1 MFKNLSGLAQLMR
14 HAGSMGERVK
24 ELRAS
29 LAEAQATGS
38 SGDGQVH
45 VEITGLGIVTRLR
58 LSPELMEDNDATLLE
73 ELIPVA
79 LNEALTK
86 VRAMHI
92 EKVREA
98 TGGIDLP
105 GLDEALANL

>member
-14 HAGSMGERVK
+14 HASSMGDRVK

-29 LAEAQATGS
+29 LAEARATGDA
-38 SGDGQVH
+38 GDGRVH
-45 VEITGLGIVTRLR
+45 VEVTGLGVVTRLR
-58 LSPELMEDNDATLLE
+58 LSPELNEGGDLRQLE

-79 LNEALTK
+79 LNEALAK

-98 TGGIDLP
+98 TGGIDMP
-105 GLDEALANL
+105 GLEEALANL